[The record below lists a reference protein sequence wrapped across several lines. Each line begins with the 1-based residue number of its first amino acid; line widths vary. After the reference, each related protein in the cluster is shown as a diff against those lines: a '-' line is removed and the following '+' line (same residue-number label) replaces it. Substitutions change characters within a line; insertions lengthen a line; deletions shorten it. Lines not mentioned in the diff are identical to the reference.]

1 MDATPGGDV
10 ASRKG
15 NALGGWIVI
24 GLVIWG
30 LAQCGRLVSGD
41 HPGTPPAVPRQQTS
55 VQQPEVMA
63 TATPPQ
69 PTSQPAELGVRYVTA
84 SSLNVRQSPD
94 TSGAK
99 VTSLP
104 TGTAVQVFEMR
115 GPWLRVTAGG
125 GVEGWVH
132 GDYTSATQP
141 RAVPVATPAPQQAPA
156 PAAAAGRPRSEI
168 VQLII
173 ARSINTYSGSCPCPY
188 NVDRGGRRC
197 GGRSAYSKPGGASPI
212 CYESDVSE
220 GMIQRF
226 GN

>member
-24 GLVIWG
+24 GLVVWG
-30 LAQCGRLVSGD
+30 LAQCGRLISGD
-41 HPGTPPAVPRQQTS
+41 PDTRQAVPRQQTS
-55 VQQPEVMA
+55 VQQPEAPA
-63 TATPPQ
+63 TTPLQ
-69 PTSQPAELGVRYVTA
+69 PTSQPVELGVRYVTA

-94 TSGAK
+94 TNGAK
-99 VTSLP
+99 VASLP
-104 TGTAVQVFEMR
+104 TGTAVQVFEVS

-141 RAVPVATPAPQQAPA
+141 RVVPVAAPAPQQAPDPVA
-156 PAAAAGRPRSEI
+156 SPGRPRSEI

-173 ARSINTYSGSCPCPY
+173 ARSIDSYSGSCPCPY

-212 CYESDVSE
+212 CYESDVTE

-226 GN
+226 LD